1 MTYQMKIIFNNPCHI
16 ELMLLIHL
24 RVGLVRSLSQ
34 MKIHSTHPLAHVT
47 PAVRKTAQLEIV
59 QERT

>member
-1 MTYQMKIIFNNPCHI
+1 
-16 ELMLLIHL
+16 MLLIHL

-59 QERT
+59 QEETWLPDRA